1 MLNYHAKEYILYPIW
16 IQYIFFFIFHS
27 AFYKFQETIL
37 IFLQVIYV
45 KTIKVIDDVE
55 IYFDKIQKV
64 KEMDVKNRIKA
75 TFCYENACETYF
87 KVEGLTIT

>member
-1 MLNYHAKEYILYPIW
+1 MLNYYAKEYILYPIW
-16 IQYIFFFIFHS
+16 MQYIFFFVFHS

-55 IYFDKIQKV
+55 IYFEV

-75 TFCYENACETYF
+75 PFCYQNSCETYF